1 MQAENVSTIRKGV
14 GSKLSEL
21 DEQLRM
27 LRLVKNVCM
36 NYFIRYK
43 EDLELIKMLVEL
55 DKYLIQKIDDIE
67 KEITEI
73 KNLV

>member
-1 MQAENVSTIRKGV
+1 MQSENVSTIRKGV

-55 DKYLIQKIDDIE
+55 DEYLIQKIDDIE

>member
-67 KEITEI
+67 KEIIEI
-73 KNLV
+73 KNLI

>member
-1 MQAENVSTIRKGV
+1 MQSENVSTIRKGV